1 MSLNRYYKEK
11 DYVEALLKKRSFDVG
26 AKGDLKVLAKYYKD
40 QGKTYKEIEALLYEF
55 ANTKGKKWFKKA
67 VHFKLIDSAV
77 NITRR
82 KDNVIVQ
89 IESIGIHK
97 KELEYI
103 DSLPYSYVEKK
114 ILFAM
119 LVINKL
125 KQERTKLK
133 GLEVDYD
140 VNYFGGGS
148 FSYKTMLDS
157 LQEKLTRTFCEKE
170 IHKIIKKFN
179 DDNIIRTTKTTSL
192 ELMFIKNIKYNGEN
206 TAMLSVSNF
215 DNIGLYYDFIYIPEK
230 VKMCVECNLEL
241 VKITNGNKK
250 YCPTCQKE
258 IKKRQDRLADNRYK
272 EKKRES

>member
-1 MSLNRYYKEK
+1 MSLNKYYKEK
-11 DYVEALLKKRSFDVG
+11 DYAEALLKKRSFDVG

-40 QGKTYKEIEALLYEF
+40 QGKSYKEIEALLYEF
-55 ANTKGKKWFKKA
+55 TNTKGKKWFKKA

-89 IESIGIHK
+89 IESVGIHK
-97 KELEYI
+97 EELDYI

-119 LVINKL
+119 SVINKL

-179 DDNIIRTTKTTSL
+179 DDGLTRTSKTTSL
-192 ELMFIKNIKYNGEN
+192 ELLYLKNIAYSDSSE
-206 TAMLSVSNF
+206 TALEIKDF
-215 DNIGLYYDFIYIPEK
+215 DSLGLYYDSLYKPNTIK
-230 VKMCVECNLEL
+230 VCEECNINL
-241 VKITNGNKK
+241 VKITNSKNK
-250 YCPTCQKE
+250 YC
-258 IKKRQDRLADNRYK
+258 KKCAFIV
-272 EKKRES
+272 EKRMTNQRVKKFNNKD